1 MWSMWNYGLKNLK
14 TNNIMDYKSAVE
26 WLVENVNSKNFI
38 KYDDF
43 FKLIDQAKEMEKQQQ
58 DELAIG
64 FIKWCENKCVFS
76 PSVIH
81 KPTYEKL
88 LEYYRETIKKK

>member
-1 MWSMWNYGLKNLK
+1 MK
-14 TNNIMDYKSAVE
+14 KSAVE
-26 WLVENVNSKNFI
+26 FLVEMFGLTCDNYSTRGV
-38 KYDDF
+38 
-43 FKLIDQAKEMEKQQQ
+43 IDQAKEMEKQQQ

>member
-1 MWSMWNYGLKNLK
+1 MKQ
-14 TNNIMDYKSAVE
+14 SAVE
-26 WLVENVNSKNFI
+26 WLFEQVANLDWRNLQGEEKI
-38 KYDDF
+38 KIF
-43 FKLIDQAKEMEKQQQ
+43 DQAKEMEKQQQ

>member
-1 MWSMWNYGLKNLK
+1 MNQ
-14 TNNIMDYKSAVE
+14 SAVK
-26 WLVENVNSKNFI
+26 WLVNKLN
-38 KYDDF
+38 DDF
-43 FKLIDQAKEMEKQQQ
+43 ENNDFLISYANEIAQAKEMEKQQQ

>member
-1 MWSMWNYGLKNLK
+1 MKE
-14 TNNIMDYKSAVE
+14 SAVK
-26 WLVENVNSKNFI
+26 WLVNKLN
-38 KYDDF
+38 DDF
-43 FKLIDQAKEMEKQQQ
+43 ENNDFLISYANEIAQAKEMEKQQQ

-81 KPTYEKL
+81 KPTYKKL
-88 LEYYRETIKKK
+88 LEYYIETIKKK